1 MREQIKAC
9 DDALAYGF
17 AADMQGEPSRIVISG
32 IEQLDSDAA
41 DYISCMLEL
50 YRELKERNASARDFV
65 LRIECNS
72 RSATIK

>member
-1 MREQIKAC
+1 MKEQIKRC
-9 DDALAYGF
+9 DDLLAYGF

-41 DYISCMLEL
+41 EYISCMLEL
-50 YRELKERNASARDFV
+50 YRELKERNASASSFV
-65 LRIECNS
+65 FKLECEK